1 MDVVTIL
8 QSIEALDKDAFK
20 LSEASKKLFAE
31 ELAKSSFANEVCEV
45 QALETPY
52 STVPAELIKIEEHR
66 EVLSKICEDLFGIA
80 LRPATEKELEE
91 ALIAHARL
99 QNELSQSKAEDG
111 NGGGGAPA
119 GISSGGAPDE
129 MVTGESTVHS
139 SEHPDPTVSVS
150 VQTVE
155 HAVVPMLED

>member
-1 MDVVTIL
+1 MDVVEIL
-8 QSIEALDKDAFK
+8 QSIEALNKDEFK

-31 ELAKSSFANEVCEV
+31 ELAKCSFANEVCEV
-45 QALETPY
+45 QALESPY
-52 STVPAELIKIEEHR
+52 STVPAELTKIEEHR

-91 ALIAHARL
+91 ALVAHAKL

-111 NGGGGAPA
+111 NGGGVP
-119 GISSGGAPDE
+119 SSGTPDE
-129 MVTGESTVHS
+129 MATGESTVHP
-139 SEHPDPTVSVS
+139 SEHPDPAVSVP

>member
-1 MDVVTIL
+1 MDVVNIL
-8 QSIEALDKDAFK
+8 QSIEALNKDEFK

-52 STVPAELIKIEEHR
+52 STVPAELTKIEEHR
-66 EVLSKICEDLFGIA
+66 EILSKICEDLFGIA

-99 QNELSQSKAEDG
+99 QNELSQSKTVDD

-119 GISSGGAPDE
+119 GVSSSGASDE
-129 MVTGESTVHS
+129 MVTGEPTIHT
-139 SEHPDPTVSVS
+139 SEHSDPTVSVS
-150 VQTVE
+150 VQTIE
-155 HAVVPMLED
+155 HAVIPMLED

>member
-1 MDVVTIL
+1 MDVVEIL
-8 QSIEALDKDAFK
+8 QSIEALNKDEFK

-31 ELAKSSFANEVCEV
+31 ELAKSSFANEVCEI
-45 QALETPY
+45 QPLETPY
-52 STVPAELIKIEEHR
+52 STIPAELTKIEEHR

-99 QNELSQSKAEDG
+99 QNELSQSKVEDG
-111 NGGGGAPA
+111 NGGVP
-119 GISSGGAPDE
+119 SSGTTGE
-129 MVTGESTVHS
+129 MAVGESTVHP
-139 SEHPDPTVSVS
+139 SEHANPPVSVS

>member
-1 MDVVTIL
+1 MDVVEIL
-8 QSIEALDKDAFK
+8 QSIEALNKDEFK

-52 STVPAELIKIEEHR
+52 STVPAELIKIDEHR
-66 EVLSKICEDLFGIA
+66 EVLSKICEDLFGVA

-91 ALIAHARL
+91 ALVAHARL
-99 QNELSQSKAEDG
+99 QNELSQSMTVDD
-111 NGGGGAPA
+111 NGGGVPSCGTTGEVA
-119 GISSGGAPDE
+119 S
-129 MVTGESTVHS
+129 GESTVHS
-139 SEHPDPTVSVS
+139 SEHSDPAVSVS

>member
-1 MDVVTIL
+1 MDVVEIL
-8 QSIEALDKDAFK
+8 QSIEALNKDEFK

-31 ELAKSSFANEVCEV
+31 ELAKCSFANEVCEV
-45 QALETPY
+45 QALESPY
-52 STVPAELIKIEEHR
+52 STVPAELTKIEEHR

-91 ALIAHARL
+91 ALVAHARL
-99 QNELSQSKAEDG
+99 QNELSQSMTVDDNE
-111 NGGGGAPA
+111 GGVPSCGTTGEVA
-119 GISSGGAPDE
+119 S
-129 MVTGESTVHS
+129 GESTVHS
-139 SEHPDPTVSVS
+139 SEHSDPAVSVS

>member
-1 MDVVTIL
+1 MDVVEIL
-8 QSIEALDKDAFK
+8 QSIEALNKDEFK

-31 ELAKSSFANEVCEV
+31 ELAKSSFANEVCEI
-45 QALETPY
+45 QPLETRY
-52 STVPAELIKIEEHR
+52 STIPAELTKIEEHR

-99 QNELSQSKAEDG
+99 QNELSQNKAEDG
-111 NGGGGAPA
+111 NGGVPSCRTTGEVA
-119 GISSGGAPDE
+119 S
-129 MVTGESTVHS
+129 GESTVHPP
-139 SEHPDPTVSVS
+139 EHADPAVSVS
-150 VQTVE
+150 MQTVE

>member
-1 MDVVTIL
+1 MDVVEIL
-8 QSIEALDKDAFK
+8 QSIEALNKDEFK

-45 QALETPY
+45 QALESPY

-66 EVLSKICEDLFGIA
+66 EVLSKICEDLFGVA

-91 ALIAHARL
+91 ALLSHARL

-111 NGGGGAPA
+111 NGGGVP
-119 GISSGGAPDE
+119 SGGASDE
-129 MVTGESTVHS
+129 MVTGEPTVHA
-139 SEHPDPTVSVS
+139 SEHPDSTVSVP

>member
-20 LSEASKKLFAE
+20 MSEASKKLFAE

-52 STVPAELIKIEEHR
+52 STIPAELTKIEEHR
-66 EVLSKICEDLFGIA
+66 EVLSKICEDLFGVA

-119 GISSGGAPDE
+119 GVSSSGASDE
-129 MVTGESTVHS
+129 MVTGEPTVHP
-139 SEHPDPTVSVS
+139 SEHPDPAVSVP
-150 VQTVE
+150 VQTIE
-155 HAVVPMLED
+155 HAVIPMLED